1 MFQPHQRS
9 SFPTTV
15 SLRRSGNPE
24 QTRFC
29 PLPRKEKNS
38 LATAKAGEVPRSEE
52 WNTVE
57 PEPVREPEKTGGDT
71 QTRPRRRTPQATRRT
86 PEAGRSR
93 KKPQSPENATG
104 RGENEENPPSTR
116 QQERPRQRRRQG
128 RENRE
133 ARQGE
138 GGHKWPGQGGA
149 RRRRDTQQETPRTTG
164 GKKQKPVGLPE
175 PWERGHRYTGHAD
188 RQENRGKSKTSDTRG
203 GVSTALTPAS
213 VSKSR
218 SESQG
223 EFQTSSDGRITNE
236 PSNHRC

>member
-15 SLRRSGNPE
+15 SLRRSGDPE

-38 LATAKAGEVPRSEE
+38 LATAKAGEVPRPEE

-71 QTRPRRRTPQATRRT
+71 QTRPRKRTPRATRRT

-93 KKPQSPENATG
+93 KEPQSPENATG
-104 RGENEENPPSTR
+104 RGENEEKPAVNTSARATKTTPETGQRKPRGQTGGGR
-116 QQERPRQRRRQG
+116 TQVAKPGWCPKAERHP
-128 RENRE
+128 
-133 ARQGE
+133 ARDATD
-138 GGHKWPGQGGA
+138 H
-149 RRRRDTQQETPRTTG
+149 G

-223 EFQTSSDGRITNE
+223 EFQTSSDDRITNE

>member
-15 SLRRSGNPE
+15 SLRRSGDPE

-38 LATAKAGEVPRSEE
+38 LATAKAGEVPRPEE

-57 PEPVREPEKTGGDT
+57 PVPVREPEKTDGDT
-71 QTRPRRRTPQATRRT
+71 QTRPRERTPRATRRT

-138 GGHKWPGQGGA
+138 GGHKWPSQGGA

-164 GKKQKPVGLPE
+164 GKTETGRTPRTVGEKPQVHGSRRQTGEPGEKQNV
-175 PWERGHRYTGHAD
+175 RHTGWGQHSPHA
-188 RQENRGKSKTSDTRG
+188 RVRVE
-203 GVSTALTPAS
+203 VS
-213 VSKSR
+213 
-218 SESQG
+218 
-223 EFQTSSDGRITNE
+223 FRIT
-236 PSNHRC
+236 R